1 MDEITLETTKKQ
13 LIKRGAESEIW
24 LGVWLDLPAI
34 FKVRISKPYRHTMLD
49 KIIREHRTISEAK
62 IMAEALEIGINV
74 PIIYDIDLDE
84 MTIVMEYI
92 EGSTLK
98 SILEINPSEGIKWA
112 YVLGTIIGKL
122 HRNNIMHGDLTT
134 SNVIVR
140 NDRLYLIDFGLA
152 EKTNRL
158 EDHGLDL
165 HLLNRI
171 LDSNHHKIATLFLN
185 EVLKGY
191 SDVVGSE
198 KTKLIK
204 EKMREIKLRGRYIH
218 ERKLKNEL
226 Q

>member
-1 MDEITLETTKKQ
+1 VDEITLETVKKQ

-24 LGVWLDLPAI
+24 FGLWLNLPAI
-34 FKVRISKPYRHTMLD
+34 FKIRISKPYRHPMLD

-74 PIIYDIDLDE
+74 PIIYDIDLDN
-84 MTIVMEYI
+84 MIIVMEYI

-98 SILEINPSEGIKWA
+98 NILENNPNEGTKWA

-122 HRNNIMHGDLTT
+122 HENNIMHGDLTT
-134 SNVIVR
+134 SNIIIR
-140 NDRLYLIDFGLA
+140 NNKLYLIDFGLA

-165 HLLNRI
+165 HLLSRI
-171 LDSNHHKIATLFLN
+171 LDSNHHRIATVFLN
-185 EVLKGY
+185 EVLEGY
-191 SDVVGSE
+191 SNIVGNE
-198 KTKLIK
+198 KAKLIR

-218 ERKLKNEL
+218 ERKLKNE
-226 Q
+226 